1 MTRLDQGN
9 PESDSNILPSSKE
22 ADNRHIREEAK
33 YNLSTSQQS
42 CKMTALYF
50 GPECTDLR
58 HIDLNVINNQK
69 HTYPRVKENLACYPQ
84 SMDETL
90 AK

>member
-1 MTRLDQGN
+1 MSHQ
-9 PESDSNILPSSKE
+9 P
-22 ADNRHIREEAK
+22 
-33 YNLSTSQQS
+33 
-42 CKMTALYF
+42 CKMTALDF
-50 GPECTDLR
+50 VPECTDLR
-58 HIDLNVINNQK
+58 HIDMNVINKQK